1 MTVMVFSTDEQS
13 NKTLVCAGVPEKSDK
28 SEHLKVEEWLM
39 AAPERIDGRGG
50 RGKGGL
56 AQGQGPDIKHV
67 DETIDV
73 AKSFA
78 SLKLG

>member
-1 MTVMVFSTDEQS
+1 MVFSTDELS

-39 AAPERIDGRGG
+39 AALEPIDGRGG

-56 AQGQGPDIKHV
+56 IQGQGPDIKHV
-67 DETIDV
+67 DEAIND